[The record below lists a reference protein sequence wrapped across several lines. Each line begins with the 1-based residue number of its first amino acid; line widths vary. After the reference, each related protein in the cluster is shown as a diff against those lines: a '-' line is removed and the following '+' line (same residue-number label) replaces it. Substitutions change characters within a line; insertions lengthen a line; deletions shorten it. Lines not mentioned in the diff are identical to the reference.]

1 MRASFKAVAGAAA
14 AALMLAA
21 CGGGGTPTGSPGGTG
36 GAGGAV
42 DDVKVGVIPI
52 VDVAPIYLG
61 AKKGFFEKRKINVSM
76 ESGQGGAAIV
86 PGVVSGQFQFGFSNV
101 TSLIIGRSKG
111 VPLKV
116 VAAGNS
122 STGVDG
128 KDFSGIVVKADSPIQ
143 SAKDLAGKTVSINTL
158 KNIGDT
164 TVRESVKKAGGDPE
178 AVKFVELA
186 FPDMAAAVKEGRVDA
201 AWVVEPF
208 LTIAKQQGD
217 RVIASN
223 LVDTFPKLQIATYFT
238 SEQLAK
244 SNPDLVKRF
253 TEAMDESLTYAQE
266 HPDEAR
272 DILASYTKIDP
283 AVAKEMTLPLWEPGI
298 NKESLQKLADL
309 AAEEKLTD
317 QKLDVSQLLN

>member
-1 MRASFKAVAGAAA
+1 MAV
-14 AALMLAA
+14 LLAA
-21 CGGGGTPTGSPGGTG
+21 CGSSGSPTPSGET
-36 GAGGAV
+36 GAGGGSV
-42 DDVKVGVIPI
+42 DQVKVGVIPI

-61 AKKGFFEKRKINVSM
+61 AKKGFFEKRNINVSM

-111 VPLKV
+111 VPIKV

-128 KDFSGIVVKADSPIQ
+128 KDFSGIVVKPDSPIQ
-143 SAKDLAGKTVSINTL
+143 SAKDLSGKTVSINTL

-164 TVRESVKKAGGDPE
+164 TVRQSVAKAGGNPDS
-178 AVKFVELA
+178 VKFVELA
-186 FPDMAAAVKEGRVDA
+186 FPDMPAAVKEGRVDA

-283 AVAKEMTLPLWEPGI
+283 AVAKEMTLPLWEPGV
-298 NKESLQKLADL
+298 NKESLQKLSDL

-317 QKLDVSQLLN
+317 TRLDVNQLLN